1 MKKVFTSVLMLL
13 SFTTSIFSQAGELD
27 PSFADGGILTWN
39 VSGNHN
45 NGHGI
50 AVQPDGKILIA
61 LTGGFPEDN
70 EFDIGIVRIN
80 EDGSI
85 DSTFSHDGIYH
96 LDNPVGSDLVYH
108 LELLDDGNIMVAGGY
123 ATEAYDQDF
132 ILIRLKSDGSP
143 DASFGENGLAI
154 HSIGSEEDYARCI
167 TFDQNGKILVGGIS
181 YNPDPEVYEIRHV
194 ISRFNTNGS
203 IDTTFG
209 INGNFVWNNGG
220 IYNETWNIEVADD
233 GNILTS
239 GKTSPNGTDRMC
251 IYKVLEDG
259 SAFDTTFANSGE
271 MLATFGSMA
280 YGMIIHSN
288 GNLLITGPNYNVEG
302 ADLVVL
308 AYDQDGA
315 LNTDFGQEGVFL
327 IDVHAVDI
335 GLNLIEQSDGKIIA
349 VGESG
354 AQLFGTPPRG
364 FFSTRMFADGALD
377 TSWGGEGHVTN
388 VTGWMG
394 WASDVAIQPDGK
406 VLLTGVTANDYNELQ
421 VIRYGNY
428 IDADMDGYELN
439 EDCNDQVF
447 EINPGA
453 EEIANNGIDEDCDGM
468 DLLVGI
474 DEVNSTDL
482 FELFPNPAT
491 TIVQL
496 QPNPGSP
503 TIQKLEL
510 VDYTGRVI
518 RELDSEVRN
527 IPIVDLPAGI
537 WFFRIYTNEGL
548 FIKKLVKT

>member
-1 MKKVFTSVLMLL
+1 MKKVFITVLMLL
-13 SFTTSIFSQAGELD
+13 SITTFIFSQAGELD

-50 AVQPDGKILIA
+50 AVQPDGKILIT

-70 EFDIGIVRIN
+70 DFDIGIVRLN
-80 EDGSI
+80 EDGSV
-85 DSTFSHDGIYH
+85 DSTFANDGLYH
-96 LDNPVGSDLVYH
+96 LDNPIGSDLVYH

-123 ATEAYDQDF
+123 ASEAYDQDF

-167 TFDQNGKILVGGIS
+167 TFDQHGKILVGGIS
-181 YNPDPEVYEIRHV
+181 YNPDPDVYEIRHV
-194 ISRFNTNGS
+194 ISRFDVNGM

-209 INGNFVWNNGG
+209 DNGNFVWNNGG
-220 IYNETWNIEVADD
+220 IYNETWNIEIADD
-233 GNILTS
+233 GHILTS
-239 GKTSPNGTDRMC
+239 GKTSPNGTGRMC
-251 IYKVLEDG
+251 IYKILEDG
-259 SAFDTTFANSGE
+259 SALDTTFGNYGE
-271 MLATFGSMA
+271 VLAPFGNMA

-288 GNLLITGPNYNVEG
+288 SNILITGGNYNVVG

-308 AYDQDGA
+308 AYHQDGT
-315 LNTDFGQEGVFL
+315 LNTAFGQEGVFL
-327 IDVHAVDI
+327 MDAHDVDI
-335 GLNLIEQSDGKIIA
+335 GLNIIEQSDGKIIA

-354 AQLFGTPPRG
+354 AELFGTPPRG
-364 FFSTRMFADGALD
+364 FFSTRMLADGTLD

-388 VTGWMG
+388 ATGWMG

-468 DLLVGI
+468 DLLVGL
-474 DEVNSTDL
+474 E
-482 FELFPNPAT
+482 ELNTADYFNIYPNPASN
-491 TIVQL
+491 IVQL
-496 QPNPGSP
+496 QSRPEAAI
-503 TIQKLEL
+503 IQRLEL
-510 VDYTGRVI
+510 IDYTGRVI
-518 RELDSEVRN
+518 REVNPEEREVS
-527 IPIVDLPAGI
+527 IVDLPEGV
-537 WFFRIYTNEGL
+537 WFFRIFTNEG
-548 FIKKLVKT
+548 FFVKKWIKN